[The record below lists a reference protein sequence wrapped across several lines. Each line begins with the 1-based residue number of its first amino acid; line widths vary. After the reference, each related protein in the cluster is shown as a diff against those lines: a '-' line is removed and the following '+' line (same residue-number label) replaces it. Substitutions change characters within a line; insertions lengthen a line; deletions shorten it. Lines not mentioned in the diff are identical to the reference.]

1 MADWDL
7 QAVVRGCRSSN
18 LSSSAPPKTTTT
30 TGAGTEIDP
39 LAFFT
44 QTLLQEEE
52 EDDHLSYF
60 PDLIA
65 TQTCMQELEELC
77 RPFYHKTPQ
86 PISPKTHSIIS
97 NPPISAFNEQQQ
109 QHQQQQQKKTAHS
122 SSNTQISRSKRRKN
136 QQKRV
141 VREVPAEGLSSDV
154 WAWRKYGQK
163 PIKGS
168 PYPRG
173 YYRCSSSKGCLAR
186 KQVERSRADPTMFI
200 ITYTAE
206 HNHPVPTHRN
216 SLAGSTRNKCST
228 DQSIKPPTSS
238 GLSPTTPLTASMEE
252 DILGHKQEEPG
263 EVKLDEDRDHELS
276 TQMSDD
282 MFFDLEELRESTS
295 TSGSFDDCL
304 SDHFSPWGSSFA
316 STAASVGL

>member
-122 SSNTQISRSKRRKN
+122 SSNTQISRSKRRWFLFFYVIFNLFCSSLFLKSKYYCETTNPYCWIKVFCVWCCRKN

-168 PYPRG
+168 PYPR
-173 YYRCSSSKGCLAR
+173 
-186 KQVERSRADPTMFI
+186 
-200 ITYTAE
+200 
-206 HNHPVPTHRN
+206 
-216 SLAGSTRNKCST
+216 
-228 DQSIKPPTSS
+228 
-238 GLSPTTPLTASMEE
+238 
-252 DILGHKQEEPG
+252 
-263 EVKLDEDRDHELS
+263 
-276 TQMSDD
+276 
-282 MFFDLEELRESTS
+282 
-295 TSGSFDDCL
+295 
-304 SDHFSPWGSSFA
+304 SPWLLISFFI
-316 STAASVGL
+316 

>member
-18 LSSSAPPKTTTT
+18 LSSSAPPKTTTTTAT

-122 SSNTQISRSKRRKN
+122 SSNTQISRSKRR
-136 QQKRV
+136 
-141 VREVPAEGLSSDV
+141 
-154 WAWRKYGQK
+154 
-163 PIKGS
+163 
-168 PYPRG
+168 
-173 YYRCSSSKGCLAR
+173 
-186 KQVERSRADPTMFI
+186 
-200 ITYTAE
+200 
-206 HNHPVPTHRN
+206 
-216 SLAGSTRNKCST
+216 
-228 DQSIKPPTSS
+228 
-238 GLSPTTPLTASMEE
+238 
-252 DILGHKQEEPG
+252 
-263 EVKLDEDRDHELS
+263 
-276 TQMSDD
+276 
-282 MFFDLEELRESTS
+282 
-295 TSGSFDDCL
+295 
-304 SDHFSPWGSSFA
+304 
-316 STAASVGL
+316 